1 MQNAVPCNL
10 IFQISDQ
17 TRGLHNGGP
26 LDIPPFVSDMTGYQ
40 KTRMRA
46 IQSLSCQTTLCIA
59 GLTCLPDRR
68 LDLTV
73 TLGDTGERPH
83 LGFFSMLC

>member
-26 LDIPPFVSDMTGYQ
+26 LDIPPFRIRHDRLPENKDAGNTESQLSDNPLYRGPDLFTRQ
-40 KTRMRA
+40 KA
-46 IQSLSCQTTLCIA
+46 
-59 GLTCLPDRR
+59 
-68 LDLTV
+68 
-73 TLGDTGERPH
+73 
-83 LGFFSMLC
+83 